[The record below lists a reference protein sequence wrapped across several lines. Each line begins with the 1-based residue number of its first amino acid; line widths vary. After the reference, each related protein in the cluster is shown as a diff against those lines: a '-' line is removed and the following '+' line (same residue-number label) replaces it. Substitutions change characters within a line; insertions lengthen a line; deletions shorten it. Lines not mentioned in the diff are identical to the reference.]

1 MTDTDDSTTDN
12 PKLLAVSHAAIGP
25 FAEHLG
31 MRLIEVSAKK
41 VVATW
46 TAAVKHHQ
54 PHGIIHGGVH
64 CSVVETL
71 GSVGAAAW
79 VGDRGRCVG
88 ITNTTDFLRPAS
100 HGAMRSVATPVHQG
114 HSQQLWVTE
123 TSDALGRLVARGQV
137 RVQTLSSSPSPRLQA
152 R

>member
-1 MTDTDDSTTDN
+1 METDDSTKGAPDVF
-12 PKLLAVSHAAIGP
+12 AVSNAPIGP

-31 MRLIEVSAKK
+31 LHLVEVSASR

-46 TAAVKHHQ
+46 TATEKHHQ

-71 GSVGAAAW
+71 GSIGASAW

-100 HGAMRSVATPVHQG
+100 SGPMRSVATPVHRG
-114 HSQQLWVTE
+114 RTQQLWVTE
-123 TSDALGRLVARGQV
+123 TYDAVGRLVARGQV
-137 RVQTLSSSPSPRLQA
+137 RVQTLTVDP
-152 R
+152 

>member
-1 MTDTDDSTTDN
+1 MTEMDDSTTGN
-12 PKLLAVSHAAIGP
+12 PNLLAVSDAAIGP

-31 MRLIEVSAKK
+31 LHLIEVSASK

-46 TAAVKHHQ
+46 AAAVKHHQ

-71 GSVGAAAW
+71 GSVGAALW

-100 HGAMRSVATPVHQG
+100 RGPMRSVATPVHQG
-114 HSQQLWVTE
+114 QSQQLWVTE
-123 TSDALGRLVARGQV
+123 TFDARGRLVARGQV
-137 RVQTLSSSPSPRLQA
+137 RVQTLPSSPSTRLPG